1 MLPVSFVYPE
11 HSKEHKLG
19 YFIFDH
25 SRVQIMSVIH
35 DNLEVSEFQCS
46 SIETH
51 LLLFAGILTQ
61 NEQLYQANNKWGTA
75 YHDLEDIYQRRLDEE
90 EKIRKRME
98 LKARQLAIENHA
110 LKNKFSDYGKGRED
124 PSSTLGYEDEL
135 EASDALSS
143 ESYSSDE
150 SDMEKV
156 SLQ

>member
-1 MLPVSFVYPE
+1 
-11 HSKEHKLG
+11 
-19 YFIFDH
+19 
-25 SRVQIMSVIH
+25 MSVIH
-35 DNLEVSEFQCS
+35 DNIGVSEFQCS

-51 LLLFAGILTQ
+51 LLLFTGILTQ

-124 PSSTLGYEDEL
+124 PSSALGYEDEL